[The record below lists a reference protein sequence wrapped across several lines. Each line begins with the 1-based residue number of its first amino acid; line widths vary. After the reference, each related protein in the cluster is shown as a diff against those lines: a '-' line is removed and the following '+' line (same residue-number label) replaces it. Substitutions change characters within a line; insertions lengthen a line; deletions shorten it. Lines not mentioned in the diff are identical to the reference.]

1 MEEEIK
7 KALKAAG
14 FDAVG
19 LAPAEPLGDDGRRLM
34 DWIGS
39 GFMGEMQYL
48 ARNARTRS
56 EPRSL
61 LPGARSV
68 IVAAAAYAPPERLQG
83 PVAAYALYR
92 DYHLAL
98 DDALLRGVE
107 AIERLDGTARSRIVV
122 DTSPL
127 LERALARRAGL
138 GWIGYSTNLITP
150 SFGPFVLLGAIVT
163 TLPLEPDEPL
173 DGGACS
179 ECGRCI
185 EACPTGALIEPYRL
199 DARRCISY
207 LTIEKK
213 GPLDEGEAESL
224 GGWAFGCD
232 LCTAACMKDEEYQ
245 APLGL
250 LSPDAALR
258 DQNLEGLL
266 NLCEK
271 GFKGTFQNTPLFRS
285 GKSRLVRNILTAA
298 GNRNLPWTKERA
310 KPHLE
315 GGTPAS
321 RKAARRA
328 LSYPDSSA

>member
-1 MEEEIK
+1 MEEDIK
-7 KALKAAG
+7 KALRAAG

-19 LAPAEPLGDDGRRLM
+19 LAPAESLGEDGRRFT
-34 DWIGS
+34 DWIES
-39 GFMGEMQYL
+39 GFMGGMRYL
-48 ARNARTRS
+48 ARNARDRS
-56 EPRSL
+56 EPERL

-68 IVAAAAYAPPERLQG
+68 IVAAAAYEPPGRIRG
-83 PVAAYALYR
+83 PVAAYALYQ

-98 DDALLRGVE
+98 DVALRRGVE
-107 AIERLDGTARSRIVV
+107 VIDRLDGTARSRVVV

-185 EACPTGALIEPYRL
+185 EACPTGALVEPYRL

-213 GPLDEGEAESL
+213 GPLDEEEAESL

-232 LCTAACMKDEEYQ
+232 LCTTACMKDEEYV
-245 APLGL
+245 APSGL
-250 LSPDAALR
+250 LSPNALLGDR
-258 DQNLEGLL
+258 NLEGLL
-266 NLCEK
+266 DLCEK
-271 GFKGTFQNTPLFRS
+271 GFKGTFQNTPLLRC

-298 GNRNLPWTKERA
+298 ANQDLPWIGERA

-315 GGTPAS
+315 GGTSVS

-328 LSYPDSSA
+328 LSYPDPSG